1 MPLAS
6 AVPAG
11 VVILPMAA
19 ATWSSNP
26 ALGNGGAGLGL
37 DAPGQLGLQHL
48 ARRNQLAAAV
58 FWACL
63 RPEQKATMQKSA
75 LAERIL
81 KSAASGK
88 RDREFLRDAALMGLA
103 A

>member
-1 MPLAS
+1 
-6 AVPAG
+6 
-11 VVILPMAA
+11 
-19 ATWSSNP
+19 
-26 ALGNGGAGLGL
+26 
-37 DAPGQLGLQHL
+37 
-48 ARRNQLAAAV
+48 
-58 FWACL
+58 
-63 RPEQKATMQKSA
+63 MQKSA